1 MAGKSGGR
9 SDGEIERP
17 VLRDEDVISYEDALH
32 RRPADGERLT
42 LSELTAAA
50 DVSVRTV
57 RYYIAE
63 GLLPPPEGS
72 GPGSAYTEGHLDRL
86 RLIQRLK
93 EAYLPLKEIR
103 RRLSGLSDDEVRS
116 MLAPGDNRAAPITS
130 PASGT
135 PYDESLA
142 GARDYLALLESRE
155 QYRTEPMALQ
165 FPAAAAP
172 AAADMDRS
180 DFIPE
185 PARRRGP
192 RPARSSASM
201 PPRRD
206 ESMESPGT
214 GLWHRIGLG
223 DEAELVISDRVYGRH
238 RDRIDWLVRW
248 ARKVFG

>member
-1 MAGKSGGR
+1 MAEESGDR
-9 SDGEIERP
+9 SDSEIQRS
-17 VLRDEDVISYEDALH
+17 VFSDDDEISYEDARDWPL
-32 RRPADGERLT
+32 AGGERLT

-72 GPGSAYTEGHLDRL
+72 GPGSAYTQGHLDRL

-116 MLAPGDNRAAPITS
+116 LLAIGDTRAQPAAS
-130 PASGT
+130 PLSVN

-142 GARDYLALLESRE
+142 GARDYLALLESGE

-172 AAADMDRS
+172 LGASLDAS
-180 DFIPE
+180 DVMPE
-185 PARRRGP
+185 PARRQGP
-192 RPARSSASM
+192 RPARPSPST
-201 PPRRD
+201 PPWRD
-206 ESMESPGT
+206 ESVASPGT
-214 GLWHRIGLG
+214 GLWHRIALG

>member
-1 MAGKSGGR
+1 MVDKSGDGSQ
-9 SDGEIERP
+9 SDVQHS
-17 VLRDEDVISYEDALH
+17 VLRDEDEISYENVPD
-32 RRPADGERLT
+32 RRPADVERIT
-42 LSELTAAA
+42 LGELTATA

-72 GPGSAYTEGHLDRL
+72 GPGSAYTPGHLDRL

-103 RRLSGLSDDEVRS
+103 RRLSGLSDDEVRRL
-116 MLAPGDNRAAPITS
+116 LAADDNRVAPIAAPESETF
-130 PASGT
+130 
-135 PYDESLA
+135 YDESLA
-142 GARDYLALLESRE
+142 GARDYLALLESGE
-155 QYRTEPMALQ
+155 QYRTEPMALR

-172 AAADMDRS
+172 LEAAPDGSVLM
-180 DFIPE
+180 PE

-192 RPARSSASM
+192 RTASLSASM

-206 ESMESPGT
+206 ESVASPGT
-214 GLWHRIGLG
+214 GLWHRIALG
-223 DEAELVISDRVYGRH
+223 DEAELVISDRVYDRH

>member
-1 MAGKSGGR
+1 MAGISGDR
-9 SDGEIERP
+9 SDSEIQRS
-17 VLRDEDVISYEDALH
+17 VLRDEDEISYEDALDQ
-32 RRPADGERLT
+32 RPANVERLT
-42 LSELTAAA
+42 LGELTAAA

-57 RYYIAE
+57 RYYITE

-72 GPGSAYTEGHLDRL
+72 GPGSAYTQGHLDRL

-103 RRLSGLSDDEVRS
+103 RRLSGLSDDEVRNL
-116 MLAPGDNRAAPITS
+116 LAAGDNRAAPVTS
-130 PASGT
+130 PMFET
-135 PYDESLA
+135 LYDESLA
-142 GARDYLALLESRE
+142 GARDYLALLESGE

-172 AAADMDRS
+172 LEADQDASAFM
-180 DFIPE
+180 PE

-192 RPARSSASM
+192 RPAGRSASM

-206 ESMESPGT
+206 ESVASPGT
-214 GLWHRIGLG
+214 GLWHRIALG